1 MSEHK
6 AWLFRPD
13 DYVPE
18 TPEEWHD
25 VTTYGDDWEV
35 EMNIFGDANL
45 RGTWRHRPV
54 SFTDR
59 KTDWVVGRP
68 PTGFYAKP
76 EDKADA

>member
-1 MSEHK
+1 
-6 AWLFRPD
+6 
-13 DYVPE
+13 
-18 TPEEWHD
+18 
-25 VTTYGDDWEV
+25 
-35 EMNIFGDANL
+35 MNIFGDTNL